1 MRCIRYDLIE
11 KCYTLCYGRMVNNV
25 LQEKLWLC
33 QMWWYMP
40 VVLALEG

>member
-1 MRCIRYDLIE
+1 MRCIRYDFIE
-11 KCYTLCYGRMVNNV
+11 KCYTLCYGRMVNI

-40 VVLALEG
+40 VVLVLEG